1 MFENNDPNTE
11 NNESST
17 YRYTPERGT
26 QSDYTAGA
34 HNADSQY
41 SSGPQSGYIPGSY
54 SCSPEP
60 PKKKKKLSA
69 GKIIAIALA
78 CALLGGCLGVGATLL
93 LRNNTENQTPSTG
106 TTMYVG
112 ERQTEKVNTART
124 DTSEKLTP
132 REVYAQNVNSTVGIT
147 TSITTN
153 YWGYQTTSAASGSG
167 FILTEDGYI
176 LTNYHVIQNS
186 SSVQVT
192 TYDNTS
198 YSASIVGYDESNDI
212 AVLKIDATGLTPVVL
227 GSSDDLY
234 VGDEVMAIGN
244 PLGELTFSLTVGY
257 VSALDREV
265 TLSSGTT
272 MDLIQTDAAINSG
285 NSGGALF
292 NSYGE
297 VVGIT
302 NAKYSSSSS
311 SGSASIDNIGF
322 AIPINHVKN
331 IITSIIEK
339 GYIVKPYIGVSVTTV
354 SSEMVSYGLPQGAAI
369 KAVSENS
376 PAAECGLKINDII
389 TAING
394 EEITTSSELVKIVS
408 ASQPG
413 DEMTLTVYRQGESE
427 QLTLTLTVGE
437 QQKSALADPTS
448 SSNQQ
453 QSSGSYGGFPFGFGL
468 FGCETLLPLGCEA
481 LGFGALF
488 GCETLGLGLF
498 GRAALC
504 LPFGLRG
511 PGGDD
516 DAHGHQIASRGEVLR
531 REARLGE
538 PAAEDHLGLHAIG
551 SGLGHGEVLGRRG
564 LRGAAA
570 LDLDGH
576 RAVEDGGTVFGD
588 AGDQAIE
595 LFAVSVP
602 RDVEHVVVG
611 DESEGVLGRRGSG
624 GSVRRL
630 AEGRDCQESQR
641 KQKGQESIHGIM
653 DLFGLPRGQNIPGP
667 DRGDS
672 G

>member
-1 MFENNDPNTE
+1 MYENNDPNTE

-93 LRNNTENQTPSTG
+93 LRNDTENQTPSTG

-212 AVLKIDATGLTPVVL
+212 AVLKIDATDLTPVVL
-227 GSSDDLY
+227 GDSDTLN
-234 VGDEVMAIGN
+234 VGDTVVAIGN
-244 PLGELTFSLTVGY
+244 PLGELTFSLTTGV
-257 VSALDREV
+257 VSALDRPV
-265 TLSSGTT
+265 TFSTGTT
-272 MDLIQTDAAINSG
+272 MNLIQTDCAINSG

-292 NSYGE
+292 NLYGE
-297 VVGIT
+297 VIGIT

-311 SGSASIDNIGF
+311 SSEASIDNIGF
-322 AIPINHVKN
+322 AIPLDQVRSIFES
-331 IITSIIEK
+331 IITN
-339 GYIVKPYIGVSVTTV
+339 GYIVKPYIGVTV
-354 SSEMVSYGLPQGAAI
+354 SDVSAESQSYGLPQGAA
-369 KAVSENS
+369 VRSVTENG
-376 PAAECGLKINDII
+376 PAAEAGLQENDII
-389 TAING
+389 TAANG
-394 EEITTSSELVKIVS
+394 ETITSSNDLVKLVKAAS
-408 ASQPG
+408 AG
-413 DEMTLTVYRQGESE
+413 DTLELTVYRQG
-427 QLTLTLTVGE
+427 QTLTLTLTVGE
-437 QQKSALADPTS
+437 QKTDALPAQTTDQT
-448 SSNQQ
+448 Q
-453 QSSGSYGGFPFGFGL
+453 QSQQGYYDGGQSGQSDNQFGGSWPFGFG
-468 FGCETLLPLGCEA
+468 FGG
-481 LGFGALF
+481 
-488 GCETLGLGLF
+488 
-498 GRAALC
+498 
-504 LPFGLRG
+504 
-511 PGGDD
+511 
-516 DAHGHQIASRGEVLR
+516 
-531 REARLGE
+531 
-538 PAAEDHLGLHAIG
+538 
-551 SGLGHGEVLGRRG
+551 
-564 LRGAAA
+564 
-570 LDLDGH
+570 
-576 RAVEDGGTVFGD
+576 
-588 AGDQAIE
+588 
-595 LFAVSVP
+595 
-602 RDVEHVVVG
+602 
-611 DESEGVLGRRGSG
+611 
-624 GSVRRL
+624 
-630 AEGRDCQESQR
+630 
-641 KQKGQESIHGIM
+641 
-653 DLFGLPRGQNIPGP
+653 
-667 DRGDS
+667 
-672 G
+672 